1 MKKIFI
7 DKYSYLYVFFIILF
21 TSLVYMNSLKND
33 YNMDDSLVMTN
44 NKLVNGNFT
53 EIFTNHSFSDDGY
66 DFEYRPISIATFYL
80 ENKFFGKNPNVS
92 HFISILLYVF
102 LSILIYYFLLII
114 DIDVT
119 SALILSLLF
128 VSYPLHTE
136 VVDNIKNRDELLV
149 SIFGFSALIIALK
162 SLTKPR
168 WLFLVLLVVFS
179 FFGMLSKSSFLIFPV
194 IIALI
199 IAVYTQKQ
207 SNFYRAKLF
216 FKYLTFSG
224 LGILAVIILKYFVF
238 KNSHAIRL
246 FEYFENPLYFS
257 SFQERIFPSFYIIG
271 YYIKLMLNPFTPIY
285 YYGYNTINYTDV
297 FSFYSLIGIL
307 FVIIIPFLVYK
318 LLKNNTNDA
327 LPLTI
332 GLGILYINLIAV
344 SNLPKPL
351 PGIVAER
358 FIFIATLGFLLV
370 LFFSLKLICKKFFS
384 NYLTNF
390 TFAISCILVCI
401 FSITTFARNK
411 QWKNE
416 LTLYKNDIH
425 RVPNSAKANE
435 MLANKYLTLAISEN
449 NKTLLSLSEQYFQKA
464 ILIYPDHSA
473 CLNNLGYIN
482 FIKTDY
488 SKALDY
494 YQKSVQLSNKPLVYF
509 NIAKCYEKLNKIDL
523 CNKAYQQAFYID
535 PNLNQLILSYKQFVI
550 SNNLL
555 TESIRYL
562 EDTILL
568 KHKNNLNTHLLL
580 IDLYNENKNYSGMLI
595 HLKKVYE
602 LTKDEKYQ
610 QYINLIENNA
620 NFEAT
625 NHK

>member
-1 MKKIFI
+1 MNKIRI
-7 DKYSYLYVFFIILF
+7 DKYSYLYVFFIMLF
-21 TSLVYMNSLKND
+21 TSLVYINSLKND

-53 EIFTNHSFSDDGY
+53 EVFTNHSFSDEGY
-66 DFEYRPISIATFYL
+66 DFDYRPISIASFYL
-80 ENKFFGKNPNVS
+80 ENKFFGKTPHVS
-92 HFISILLYVF
+92 HFISILLYVL

-114 DIDVT
+114 DIDAT

-136 VVDNIKNRDELLV
+136 VVDNIKNRDELLA
-149 SIFGFSALIIALK
+149 SIFGFSALIIAIK
-162 SLTKPR
+162 SLTKPH

-207 SNFYRAKLF
+207 SNFYKAKLF
-216 FKYLTFSG
+216 FKYLLFSG
-224 LGILAVIILKYFVF
+224 LGIFAVIILKYFIF

-271 YYIKLMLNPFTPIY
+271 YYIKLMFYPFTPIY
-285 YYGYNTINYTDV
+285 YYGFNTINYTDI
-297 FSFYSLIGIL
+297 FSFYSLVGVL
-307 FVIIIPFLVYK
+307 FVFIVPFLVYK
-318 LLKNNTNDA
+318 LLKNDSNDT
-327 LPLTI
+327 LPLI
-332 GLGILYINLIAV
+332 VGIIMVYVNLFAV
-344 SNLPKPL
+344 SNLWTPL

-358 FIFIATLGFLLV
+358 FIFVATLGFLLI
-370 LFFSLKLICKKFFS
+370 LFFSIKLISKKFFN
-384 NYLTNF
+384 NYSTNF
-390 TFAISCILVCI
+390 TLAIGCFLVFI
-401 FSITTFARNK
+401 FSLSTFARNK

-416 LTLYKNDIH
+416 LTLYKNDIY

-435 MLANKYLTLAISEN
+435 MLANKYLKLAVSEN
-449 NKTLLSLSEQYFQKA
+449 NKTFLSLSEQYFQKA
-464 ILIYPDHSA
+464 ILIYPDYSA

-482 FIKTDY
+482 FLKTDY

-494 YQKSVQLSNKPLVYF
+494 YQKSAQLSNKPLVYF

-523 CNKAYQQAFYID
+523 CNKAYQQAFYVD
-535 PNLNQLILSYKQFVI
+535 PDLNQLIPSYKQFVI
-550 SNNLL
+550 SNNLS
-555 TESIRYL
+555 TEAIRYL

-568 KHKNNLNTHLLL
+568 THKNNLNTHLLL

-610 QYINLIENNA
+610 QYITLIENSSY
-620 NFEAT
+620 FEAT

>member
-1 MKKIFI
+1 MNKIRI
-7 DKYSYLYVFFIILF
+7 DKYSYLYVFFIMLF

-53 EIFTNHSFSDDGY
+53 EIFTNHSFTNEGY
-66 DFEYRPISIATFYL
+66 DFEYRPISITSFYL
-80 ENKFFGKNPNVS
+80 ENKCFGKNAHIS
-92 HFISILLYVF
+92 HFISLLLYIL

-114 DIDVT
+114 EIDYT
-119 SALILSLLF
+119 SALVLTLLF

-136 VVDNIKNRDELLV
+136 VVDNIKNRDELLA
-149 SIFGFSALIIALK
+149 SIFGFSSLIVAIK

-168 WLFLVLLVVFS
+168 WLFLGLLVVFS

-194 IIALI
+194 IIAVI
-199 IAVYTQKQ
+199 IAGYAKKQ
-207 SNFYRAKLF
+207 SNSLTAKLF
-216 FKYLTFSG
+216 CKYLLFSG
-224 LGILAVIILKYFVF
+224 LGILAVIIIKYFVF

-257 SFQERIFPSFYIIG
+257 SLQERILPSFYIIG
-271 YYIKLMLNPFTPIY
+271 YYIKLMFNPFTPIY

-307 FVIIIPFLVYK
+307 FVITIPFLVYK
-318 LLKNNTNDA
+318 LLKNNTNDT
-327 LPLTI
+327 LPLMV

-358 FIFIATLGFLLV
+358 FIFVATLGFLLI
-370 LFFSLKLICKKFFS
+370 LFFSIKLINKKFFN
-384 NYLTNF
+384 NYSTNF
-390 TFAISCILVCI
+390 TIVISCFLVFI
-401 FSITTFARNK
+401 FSISTFVRNK
-411 QWKNE
+411 QWKDE
-416 LTLYKNDIH
+416 LTLYKNDIY

-435 MLANKYLTLAISEN
+435 MLANKYLKLAVSEN
-449 NKTLLSLSEQYFQKA
+449 NKTFLALSEQYFQKV
-464 ILIYPDHSA
+464 ILIYPDYSA

-482 FIKTDY
+482 FLKTDY
-488 SKALDY
+488 NKALSY
-494 YQKSVQLSNKPLVYF
+494 YHKAEKLSDKPVVYF
-509 NIAKCYEKLNKIDL
+509 NIAKCYEKLRKQDL
-523 CNKAYQQAFYID
+523 CNKAYQQAFYVD
-535 PNLNQLILSYKQFVI
+535 PDLSQLIPSYKQFVI

-555 TESIRYL
+555 TEAIHYL

-568 KHKNNLNTHLLL
+568 THKNNLNTHLLL

-602 LTKDEKYQ
+602 LTNDEKYQ
-610 QYINLIENNA
+610 QYITLIENSSY
-620 NFEAT
+620 FEAT
-625 NHK
+625 KHQ

>member
-53 EIFTNHSFSDDGY
+53 EIFTNHSFTNEGY
-66 DFEYRPISIATFYL
+66 DFDYRPISIATFYL
-80 ENKFFGKNPNVS
+80 ENKFFGKNAHIS
-92 HFISILLYVF
+92 HFISLLLYIL

-114 DIDVT
+114 EIDST
-119 SALILSLLF
+119 SALVLTLLF

-136 VVDNIKNRDELLV
+136 VVDNIKNRDELLA
-149 SIFGFSALIIALK
+149 SIFGFSALIIAIK
-162 SLTKPR
+162 SLTKPS
-168 WLFLVLLVVFS
+168 WLFLGLLIVFS

-194 IIALI
+194 IIAVI
-199 IAVYTQKQ
+199 IAIYAKKQ
-207 SNFYRAKLF
+207 SNSLTAKLF
-216 FKYLTFSG
+216 CKYLLFSG
-224 LGILAVIILKYFVF
+224 LGILAVIIIKYFVF
-238 KNSHAIRL
+238 KNSYALRV

-257 SFQERIFPSFYIIG
+257 SLHERILPSFYVIG
-271 YYIKLMLNPFTPIY
+271 YYIKLMLSPFTPIY

-297 FSFYSLIGIL
+297 FSYYSLIGIL
-307 FVIIIPFLVYK
+307 FVITIPFLVYK
-318 LLKNNTNDA
+318 LLKNNTNNT
-327 LPLTI
+327 LPLI
-332 GLGILYINLIAV
+332 VGLGILYINLMAA

-370 LFFSLKLICKKFFS
+370 LFFSLKLIGKKFFRFYS
-384 NYLTNF
+384 TNF

-449 NKTLLSLSEQYFQKA
+449 NKTLLSLSEYYFQKA
-464 ILIYPDHSA
+464 ILIYPDYSA

-482 FIKTDY
+482 YLKTNY
-488 SKALDY
+488 IKALDY

-509 NIAKCYEKLNKIDL
+509 NIAKCYEKLEKIDL
-523 CNKAYQQAFYID
+523 CNIAFQQALFINPD
-535 PNLNQLILSYKQFVI
+535 LNQLIPSYKQFVI

-555 TESIRYL
+555 TESIRYF

-610 QYINLIENNA
+610 QYINLIENNS